1 MNIKN
6 GEIINLLQVD
16 STNTEAQRLLKKK
29 KIFSPLWIV
38 AEEQTSG
45 KGRGENKWVSN
56 KGNLFASLIFPISF
70 NLKNLPILSCAV
82 SLATFECLEFF
93 IKDDQFLKIKW
104 PNDILFKD
112 SKLSGILI
120 ENSLSADLNYSII
133 GIGINVYSSP
143 SKLNHLTSSLKSIV
157 GEEIGVKNVLNQLSI
172 SLDKYISKLESEKLE
187 NLVDEYTLKTWRLNE
202 EVQFSVGKDTYI
214 GKISSI
220 NNNFEI
226 EINVNNVIKRFNSG
240 ELSFKY

>member
-29 KIFSPLWIV
+29 KISSPLWIV

-133 GIGINVYSSP
+133 GIGINVNSSP

-172 SLDKYISKLESEKLE
+172 SLDKYINKLESEKLE
-187 NLVDEYTLKTWRLNE
+187 NLVDEYILKTWRLNE

>member
-29 KIFSPLWIV
+29 KISSPLWIV

-120 ENSLSADLNYSII
+120 ENLLSADLNYSII
-133 GIGINVYSSP
+133 GIGINVNSSP
-143 SKLNHLTSSLKSIV
+143 FKLNHLTSSLKSIV

-187 NLVDEYTLKTWRLNE
+187 NLVDEYILKTWRLNE

-226 EINVNNVIKRFNSG
+226 EIKVNNVIKRFNSG

>member
-29 KIFSPLWIV
+29 KISSPLWIV

-133 GIGINVYSSP
+133 GIGINVNSSP
-143 SKLNHLTSSLKSIV
+143 SKLNHLTSSLKSIA
-157 GEEIGVKNVLNQLSI
+157 GEEIGVKNVLNQLST

>member
-29 KIFSPLWIV
+29 KISSPLWIV

-70 NLKNLPILSCAV
+70 NIKNLPILSCAV
-82 SLATFECLEFF
+82 SLATLECLEFF

-133 GIGINVYSSP
+133 GIGINVNSSP
-143 SKLNHLTSSLKSIV
+143 FKLNHLTSSLKSIV
-157 GEEIGVKNVLNQLSI
+157 GKEIGVKNVLNQLSI

-187 NLVDEYTLKTWRLNE
+187 NLVDEYILKTWRLNE

>member
-29 KIFSPLWIV
+29 KISSPLWIV

-226 EINVNNVIKRFNSG
+226 EINVNNIIKRFNSG

>member
-29 KIFSPLWIV
+29 KISSPLWIV

-70 NLKNLPILSCAV
+70 NIKNLPILSCAV

-133 GIGINVYSSP
+133 GIGINVNSSP
-143 SKLNHLTSSLKSIV
+143 FKLNHLTSSLKSIV

-187 NLVDEYTLKTWRLNE
+187 NLVDEYILKTWRLNE

>member
-29 KIFSPLWIV
+29 KISSPLWIV

-143 SKLNHLTSSLKSIV
+143 SKLNHLTSSLK
-157 GEEIGVKNVLNQLSI
+157 
-172 SLDKYISKLESEKLE
+172 
-187 NLVDEYTLKTWRLNE
+187 
-202 EVQFSVGKDTYI
+202 
-214 GKISSI
+214 
-220 NNNFEI
+220 
-226 EINVNNVIKRFNSG
+226 
-240 ELSFKY
+240 

>member
-29 KIFSPLWIV
+29 KISSPLWIV

-202 EVQFSVGKDTYI
+202 EVQFSVGKDIYI

>member
-6 GEIINLLQVD
+6 SEIINLIQVD

-29 KIFSPLWIV
+29 KISSPLWIV

-104 PNDILFKD
+104 PNDILFKNC
-112 SKLSGILI
+112 KLSGILI

-133 GIGINVYSSP
+133 GIGINVNSSP

-157 GEEIGVKNVLNQLSI
+157 GEEIGVKNVLNQLST

>member
-29 KIFSPLWIV
+29 KISSPLWIV

-70 NLKNLPILSCAV
+70 NIKNLPILSCAV

-120 ENSLSADLNYSII
+120 ENLLSADLNYSII
-133 GIGINVYSSP
+133 GIGINVNSSP
-143 SKLNHLTSSLKSIV
+143 FKLNHLTSSLKSIV
-157 GEEIGVKNVLNQLSI
+157 GKEIGVKNVLNQLSI

-187 NLVDEYTLKTWRLNE
+187 NLVDEYILKTWRLNE

-226 EINVNNVIKRFNSG
+226 EIKVNNVIKRFNSG